1 MIKKWLKGI
10 ITDVSYEVVGDSPL
24 INVFGRL
31 QDGRSFKYF
40 EKFNPYFFIKENDV
54 EKANK
59 ILKTDIEKTS
69 FKNFEGEPVVKINVS
84 LPKDVPFLK
93 NLFADGN
100 ISCYESDIPF
110 TRRYLIDKGIQSTIE
125 ICGVEKED
133 EFVDV
138 FFEDV
143 QIKYL
148 KHDEVKNN
156 LEILSIDI
164 ETDPNAK
171 EIYAVSFYGKNV
183 SKVFVVKND
192 AFVKAK
198 IKDCFL
204 FESEKELLEE
214 FYSEVKQIDPD
225 IITGWNL
232 IDFDL
237 KIILEISKKYKIPF
251 KLGRDDSESNL
262 RIESSFLKD
271 SKGHA
276 KGRSILDGI
285 HLMKISFVNL
295 DDYKLNTAAKEIL
308 GESKVNTA
316 DDRTK
321 FIQDSYRNDPEIFFK
336 YNLKDSQLVYD
347 ILIRSNVFD
356 LTVQRSLLTGMS
368 MDSVSASIASFDSIY
383 LPKLHKEG
391 FVANSVFVNED
402 VEQGLGG
409 FVMKSKPGIYSNLLV
424 LDFKSLYPSL
434 IRTFG
439 IDPFDFLINEEK
451 LSYSVGVGRE
461 GLKNIGEFNN
471 LRKYVI
477 SPNGTVFKSEHNIL
491 PNLIGELWKERE
503 IARKN
508 KNELAR
514 AGIKLLMN
522 SMYGVLASPKSR
534 FFNRFVSNS
543 ITYFAQFF
551 IQTVINKVES
561 DGYEVIYGDTDS
573 IFVNSKLK
581 DTVKAVELGRKIE
594 KDVNLFLKE
603 YISKNYSRESVLEIE
618 FEKTFVRFF
627 MPTIRGK
634 EEGAKKR
641 YAGLKLLDDGSTVLD
656 FTGLEFVRKDWTE
669 VSKEFQ
675 LKLLDLVFHDKS
687 VDEFIFKF
695 VKDLEKGK
703 YDSMLVYKKS
713 LSKPLDSYTKTTPPH
728 VKAARML
735 DKVESRVIEYL
746 MTEDGPQPI
755 QMIKSKIDYK
765 HYIDKQIKPIA
776 DSVLQVF
783 GKDFEDIMKGHKQ
796 SGLGKFF

>member
-1 MIKKWLKGI
+1 MVKKWLKGI

-93 NLFADGN
+93 NLFADEN

-125 ICGVEKED
+125 ICGVENED
-133 EFVDV
+133 GFVDV
-138 FFEDV
+138 FFEDF

-214 FYSEVKQIDPD
+214 FYSEVKKIDPD

-251 KLGRDDSESNL
+251 KLGRDNSESNL

-285 HLMKISFVNL
+285 HLMKISFVDL

-321 FIQDSYRNDPEIFFK
+321 FIQDSYRKDPEIFFK

-383 LPKLHKEG
+383 LPKLHEEG

-439 IDPFDFLINEEK
+439 IDPFDFVVNDEK

-461 GLKNIGEFNN
+461 GLKNIGKYGDEK
-471 LRKYVI
+471 KYVI
-477 SPNGTVFKSEHNIL
+477 SPNGTVFKSDHGIL
-491 PNLIGELWKERE
+491 PNLIGALWKERE

-561 DGYEVIYGDTDS
+561 EGYEVIYGDTDS

-641 YAGLKLLDDGSTVLD
+641 YAGLKLLDDRSTVLD